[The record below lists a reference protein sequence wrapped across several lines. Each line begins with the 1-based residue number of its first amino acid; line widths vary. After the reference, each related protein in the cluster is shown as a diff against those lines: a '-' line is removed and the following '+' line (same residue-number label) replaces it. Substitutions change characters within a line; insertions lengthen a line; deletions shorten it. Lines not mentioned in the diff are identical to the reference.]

1 MIKNLV
7 FANRLGQQVVKM
19 RKNIRSDHDILA
31 EESIKPVKTNSKT
44 AADVSMNA
52 VPENFEYAEISEE
65 LSVPQLIK
73 YKQQIHMEND
83 RRIHREQLAALAKS
97 QREKEQFIRSDI
109 EQQNMD
115 EISSPI
121 ETKIDV
127 KLSHKSSVVKSKEE
141 EDILNDENVFQPR
154 KQRDRIRQKTKLSTS
169 RLNMPSIRGGSIAD
183 FRSTMRKNDENIIC
197 KVCGNIANGE
207 DDHQQKS
214 GEFIFFDK
222 H

>member
-7 FANRLGQQVVKM
+7 FANRFGQQVVKM

-52 VPENFEYAEISEE
+52 VPEDFEYAETSEE